1 MVEAIIT
8 SAIAGHGA
16 GPNGE
21 QPINLVLAQG
31 QQLISL
37 LALVAYLMVSNK
49 PIAGGENVRDRN
61 PEMDTDSG
69 SVLKIEKGAGL
80 VIQPAA
86 NSSRRHINDLA
97 CGTVRE
103 AMPFQHGF
111 GGAFCANH
119 IGPGGPGRICFSF
132 HGAPPAGARA
142 RGHGDCQI

>member
-1 MVEAIIT
+1 MTSPIT
-8 SAIAGHGA
+8 GHGT

-21 QPINLVLAQG
+21 QPINFILAQG
-31 QQLISL
+31 HQLIPL
-37 LALVAYLMVSNK
+37 RALVVSNQ
-49 PIAGGENVRDRN
+49 PVTRGEQVRDRN

-69 SVLKIEKGAGL
+69 SMLKIEKGAGL

-86 NSSRRHINDLA
+86 NRSRRHINDLA

-103 AMPFQHGF
+103 AMPFEHGF
-111 GGAFCANH
+111 GGAFCTNH
-119 IGPGGPGRICFSF
+119 IGLGGPGWICFSF